1 MRRLLALLVV
11 AAVLLGAE
19 AVLNW
24 WVDPF
29 GTFWKPGALDAAI
42 RSHCLVSEELVGN
55 AYPQFKLDVFRHRP
69 TRVFVTG
76 SSRTVKIGA
85 WPGEATFTNMGM
97 PNATPASILQ
107 LFRDIP
113 AGAPRQTVY
122 LGVEPFWFN
131 PSFSGAAATGWYPDL
146 RYLVSGSTFLASIR
160 MLRGAPWELTRQFR
174 TVQVGRRC
182 AIGRT
187 DVSIAWKLDGSR
199 IYAYELQPGTYRP
212 LPVPFSTDLATLDL
226 GYYAGWTSFSQ
237 ARLATLE
244 RALALARARGWRVV
258 GFTLPNPTRV
268 VRFLAS
274 SRGVG
279 PEWRTFERLMPQVFR
294 RYGDRFLDLSD
305 VRDVPCGQ
313 HAFADGTFHPD
324 AACSAAIRRRLD
336 RVTSAR

>member
-1 MRRLLALLVV
+1 MRRLLAFLLV

-19 AVLNW
+19 ALLDW

-29 GTFWKPGALDAAI
+29 GTFWKPAALDAAI

-55 AYPQFKLDVFRHRP
+55 AYSQFKLDVFRHRP

-85 WPGEATFTNMGM
+85 RPGEATFTNMGM

-113 AGAPRQTVY
+113 ASAPPQTVY

-146 RYLVSGSTFLASIR
+146 RYLVSGNTFLASLR
-160 MLRGAPWELTRQFR
+160 MLRAAPWELTRQFR
-174 TVQVGRRC
+174 TTSLGGRC
-182 AIGRT
+182 VIGRT

-199 IYAYELQPGTYRP
+199 LYAYELQPAKYRP
-212 LPVPFSTDLATLDL
+212 QPVPFTTDLAKLDL
-226 GYYAGWTSFSQ
+226 GYYDNWSSFSQ
-237 ARLATLE
+237 PRLATLE
-244 RALALARARGWRVV
+244 QALAVARTRGWRVV
-258 GFTLPNPTRV
+258 GFTLPNPTEV
-268 VRFLAS
+268 ARFLAS
-274 SRGVG
+274 PRGVG
-279 PEWRTFERLMPQVFR
+279 AEWGMFERVMPVVFG

-324 AACSAAIRRRLD
+324 AACSRAIRLRLD
-336 RVTSAR
+336 RAARGR